1 MANKEAKID
10 YKHWV
15 GAVPK
20 VDSWYKNFNFVLVES
35 MKDLENIFKDKKDY
49 YMAFDTETTGL
60 NFEEIDLVGYSFCL
74 DGKTAYY
81 VPVYHFQYE
90 GNLGEESVKFIYE
103 RMCEAKKVFMYNMR
117 YDARIMEY
125 YGYKENKEDLDKR
138 RWMYAK
144 FDMSKVDYYDVS
156 VPVWLADTNQKYPSL
171 KWSSLHFLGIEQLH
185 FDEVI
190 ENAGSFFY
198 LNPSENQDTVF
209 YAAADALCTFLLATA
224 TVKYFSEGKYSAKF
238 DNMMLYPL
246 LHYENEKI
254 WLDGEVLKNLYRVA
268 TERVDKMERD
278 VYAMIGG
285 QINLNSPVQVA
296 QAFER
301 LGIDTGE
308 RTSKGTMSVGIK
320 ILADLPKEYVE
331 KFPALKSYINYKKT
345 AKLLSSYIK
354 PLMKEYESR
363 GYCRFAYKT
372 TEVPCLT
379 EDNYVYIKGKGL
391 ISIKDVEVNDLIW
404 TQYGYKKVLWN
415 NKKWSDEIYRLTLK
429 NGTQLIGTGHHPVL
443 LNTSNNLSDLSLC
456 WSGISSTNVGD
467 TVVCNSHSIENED
480 TLISL
485 PNYVCEGRKE
495 VTIPKVMGKKFAR
508 LVGFLDGDGCL
519 LSDRV
524 KLAFNTRETEI
535 IEYYISLMSEV
546 FNIES
551 GKLYHSSNSNSSD
564 CCFFSTD
571 IVRFLKSINVRQK
584 LSDTV
589 SEYIKNS
596 SYDIWVEYL
605 CGLFDSDGCLL
616 KSRDLFVPSVK
627 GIKSGMIKD
636 VHQMLLFLGINS
648 SLHTRP
654 SSEGNKTQYEI
665 RVTGD
670 RGRGYFRDIIGKN
683 LVHNMRR
690 DRAINNKVSAFYDI
704 HVNSVAS
711 VEKCLNV
718 GDYVY
723 DIEVEDVHEYIA
735 NGIVTHNTGRLAC
748 GKDGKNS
755 FFSPINAQCVVGSS
769 ELFTDRGVKTIK
781 DISVG
786 DNVWDGESF
795 RKVLN
800 TYNNGIQDVYKV
812 TLSDGKTLVC
822 TDKHQLY
829 SSVVFSAFREL
840 KDLNVGDSVAINI
853 NSVDIGFS
861 NNNLNTRNSLNFDNV
876 VGWVKIKSIEY
887 VGKEEVYDIHVD
899 VTHRYCVNGFITHNS
914 LPKPHVKMEDVFD
927 LGDRNLFSKKDNI
940 IMGYKFVYSSYDEE
954 GKHIIPEDP
963 TYIGWVEGMDDDLN
977 LRMAIS
983 PKMLEDSSDDEFL
996 YSSFDYS
1003 AEELRIAANLSRE
1016 PNWVDAFVHGDDIH
1030 KRCYSLDTE
1039 FLTRDGWKT
1048 YEHIGID
1055 TEIAQYNEDTKEL
1068 EFVKA
1073 GHAYFNETD
1082 TMYHFVGNNTDLLVT
1097 PNHRM
1102 YDKGRDNWYV
1112 KRADELYKK
1121 RYYHTICS
1129 PISDK
1134 VLRDSDTVIDSGNID
1149 IKSTYHKDGFSI
1161 SVDDFVE
1168 LLGYVI
1174 TDGGTCLR
1182 ACGTKTVYFSQS
1194 EVKSDVLARMQDLNR
1209 RIGGLFKEEVDYC
1222 KGKETTICGRT
1233 SILNGNFHRFSLTS
1247 STLFDTV
1254 IEYIGGNLKKD
1265 RVLSSKMLQFS
1276 DRLLIKF
1283 LDAMYDGDGLHDNR
1297 GGRENS
1303 RSLLVQS
1310 KKLVEQLQLIL
1321 INIGYSTYV
1330 KDVSSRYSAN
1340 MYRLYYVRGKR
1351 VVRGSNKYTNVIK
1364 YDRPVKSVC
1373 FAVPSTLLFVRRN
1386 GKTSVCGNT
1395 AVAIWGEEH
1404 YNRDY
1409 RKMAKYANFS
1419 ILYGASSHSLYAD
1432 SRYGFKSLQEAEDF
1446 YDKYKKALPTLFQWQ
1461 DRIIAS
1467 AKRKGMLQTFFGRP
1481 RRLRSYYENRQIGF
1495 ANRSAG
1501 NTSVQGVAGDIL
1513 KMVMIK
1519 LWKVVF
1525 NNEEFKNDV
1534 SWRVAIHDEIG
1545 YTIRATKLMRALKVI
1560 KETQSV
1566 KLPEWPVEIITDPSV
1581 GWSMGRVYDFHMVED
1596 DSELGYH
1603 FEPDLA

>member
-1 MANKEAKID
+1 MANEKAKSD

-20 VDSWYKNFNFVLVES
+20 IENWYKNFNFVLVES
-35 MKDLENIFKDKKDY
+35 MEDLESIFKDKKDY

-60 NFEEIDLVGYSFCL
+60 DFEEIDLVGYSFCL

-125 YGYKENKEDLDKR
+125 YGYKENKADLDKR

-198 LNPSENQDTVF
+198 LNPSENEDTVF

-224 TVKYFSEGKYSAKF
+224 TVKYFTEAKHSAKF
-238 DNMMLYPL
+238 DNLMLYPL

-254 WLDGEVLKNLYRVA
+254 WLDGDVLKNLYIIA
-268 TERVDKMERD
+268 TDRVDKMERD

-345 AKLLSSYIK
+345 AKLISSYIK
-354 PLMKEYESR
+354 PLMKEYERR

-372 TEVPCLT
+372 TEVP
-379 EDNYVYIKGKGL
+379 
-391 ISIKDVEVNDLIW
+391 
-404 TQYGYKKVLWN
+404 
-415 NKKWSDEIYRLTLK
+415 
-429 NGTQLIGTGHHPVL
+429 
-443 LNTSNNLSDLSLC
+443 
-456 WSGISSTNVGD
+456 
-467 TVVCNSHSIENED
+467 
-480 TLISL
+480 
-485 PNYVCEGRKE
+485 
-495 VTIPKVMGKKFAR
+495 
-508 LVGFLDGDGCL
+508 
-519 LSDRV
+519 
-524 KLAFNTRETEI
+524 
-535 IEYYISLMSEV
+535 
-546 FNIES
+546 
-551 GKLYHSSNSNSSD
+551 
-564 CCFFSTD
+564 
-571 IVRFLKSINVRQK
+571 
-584 LSDTV
+584 
-589 SEYIKNS
+589 
-596 SYDIWVEYL
+596 
-605 CGLFDSDGCLL
+605 
-616 KSRDLFVPSVK
+616 
-627 GIKSGMIKD
+627 
-636 VHQMLLFLGINS
+636 
-648 SLHTRP
+648 
-654 SSEGNKTQYEI
+654 
-665 RVTGD
+665 
-670 RGRGYFRDIIGKN
+670 
-683 LVHNMRR
+683 
-690 DRAINNKVSAFYDI
+690 
-704 HVNSVAS
+704 
-711 VEKCLNV
+711 
-718 GDYVY
+718 
-723 DIEVEDVHEYIA
+723 
-735 NGIVTHNTGRLAC
+735 TGRLAC

-755 FFSPINAQCVVGSS
+755 FFTAV
-769 ELFTDRGVKTIK
+769 
-781 DISVG
+781 
-786 DNVWDGESF
+786 NV
-795 RKVLN
+795 
-800 TYNNGIQDVYKV
+800 Q
-812 TLSDGKTLVC
+812 
-822 TDKHQLY
+822 
-829 SSVVFSAFREL
+829 
-840 KDLNVGDSVAINI
+840 
-853 NSVDIGFS
+853 
-861 NNNLNTRNSLNFDNV
+861 
-876 VGWVKIKSIEY
+876 
-887 VGKEEVYDIHVD
+887 
-899 VTHRYCVNGFITHNS
+899 S

-954 GKHIIPEDP
+954 GKHIIPDDP
-963 TYIGWVEGMDDDLN
+963 AYIGWVEGMDDDLN
-977 LRMAIS
+977 IRMAIS
-983 PKMLEDSSDDEFL
+983 PKMLEDSNDDEFL
-996 YSSFDYS
+996 YTSFDYA

-1102 YDKGRDNWYV
+1102 YDKGRDNWYI

-1121 RYYHTICS
+1121 HSYRTICS
-1129 PISDK
+1129 PVSTKVFRSSDDI
-1134 VLRDSDTVIDSGNID
+1134 VDSGVIH
-1149 IKSTYHKDGFSI
+1149 IGSTYHKEGYDI

-1182 ACGTKTVYFSQS
+1182 SNGSKTVYFSQS
-1194 EVKSDVLARMQDLNR
+1194 EVKSDVLSKMQKLNARLVN
-1209 RIGGLFKEEVDYC
+1209 LFDEKVTIC
-1222 KGKETTICGRT
+1222 KGKEINICGKT
-1233 SILNGNFHRFSLTS
+1233 STLNGDFHVFSVTS
-1247 STLFDTV
+1247 SSLFDTIV
-1254 IEYIGGNLKKD
+1254 SYIGGNLKKD
-1265 RVLSSKMLQFS
+1265 RVLSDKMLHFS
-1276 DRLLIKF
+1276 DRLLEKF
-1283 LDAMYDGDGLHDNR
+1283 FLAMYDGDGLHDNR
-1297 GGRENS
+1297 EGRENS
-1303 RSLLVQS
+1303 KTILVQS

-1321 INIGYSTYV
+1321 INLGYSTNI
-1330 KDVSSRYSAN
+1330 KDVSHRYNVS
-1340 MYRLYYVRGKR
+1340 LYKLNCVSGKR
-1351 VVRGSNKYTNVIK
+1351 DVRGSNKNTKIIK
-1364 YDRPVKSVC
+1364 YDEPVKSVC

-1446 YDKYKKALPTLFQWQ
+1446 YNKYKKALPTLFQWQ
-1461 DRIIAS
+1461 DRLIYS
-1467 AKRKGMLQTFFGRP
+1467 ARRKGMLQTFFGRP
-1481 RRLRSYYENRQIGF
+1481 RRLRSYYENKQIGF

-1519 LWKVVF
+1519 LWRALF

-1534 SWRVAIHDEIG
+1534 AWRVAIHDEIG
-1545 YTIRATKLMRALKVI
+1545 YTIRATKLMRILKII

>member
-35 MKDLENIFKDKKDY
+35 MEDLENIFKDKKDY
-49 YMAFDTETTGL
+49 YLAFDTETTGL

-125 YGYKENKEDLDKR
+125 YGYKENKADLDKR
-138 RWMYAK
+138 RWMYVK

-238 DNMMLYPL
+238 DNMVLYPL

-254 WLDGEVLKNLYRVA
+254 WLDGDVLKNLYRVA

-308 RTSKGTMSVGIK
+308 RTSRGTMSVGIK
-320 ILADLPKEYVE
+320 ILADLPREYVE

-429 NGTQLIGTGHHPVL
+429 NGTQLVGTGHHPVL
-443 LNTSNNLSDLSLC
+443 LNTSNNLSDLSLI
-456 WSGISSTNVGD
+456 WSGISSTTVGD

-485 PNYVCEGRKE
+485 PSYVCEGRKE
-495 VTIPKVMGKKFAR
+495 VTIPKVMDKKLAR

-524 KLAFNTRETEI
+524 KLAFNTKETEI

-551 GKLYHSSNSNSSD
+551 GKLYHSPNSNSSD

-616 KSRDLFVPSVK
+616 KNKDLFVPSVK
-627 GIKSGMIKD
+627 GIKHGMIQD

-648 SLHTRP
+648 SLHIRH

-690 DRAINNKVSAFYDI
+690 DRAVNNKVSAFYDI
-704 HVNSVAS
+704 HVNNVAS
-711 VEKCLNV
+711 IEKCLNI

-769 ELFTDRGVKTIK
+769 ELFTDRGVKAIK

-983 PKMLEDSSDDEFL
+983 PKMLEDSGDDEFL

-1016 PNWVDAFVHGDDIH
+1016 PNWVEAFVNGDDIH
-1030 KRCYSLDTE
+1030 FR
-1039 FLTRDGWKT
+1039 
-1048 YEHIGID
+1048 
-1055 TEIAQYNEDTKEL
+1055 
-1068 EFVKA
+1068 
-1073 GHAYFNETD
+1073 
-1082 TMYHFVGNNTDLLVT
+1082 
-1097 PNHRM
+1097 
-1102 YDKGRDNWYV
+1102 
-1112 KRADELYKK
+1112 
-1121 RYYHTICS
+1121 
-1129 PISDK
+1129 
-1134 VLRDSDTVIDSGNID
+1134 
-1149 IKSTYHKDGFSI
+1149 
-1161 SVDDFVE
+1161 
-1168 LLGYVI
+1168 
-1174 TDGGTCLR
+1174 
-1182 ACGTKTVYFSQS
+1182 
-1194 EVKSDVLARMQDLNR
+1194 
-1209 RIGGLFKEEVDYC
+1209 
-1222 KGKETTICGRT
+1222 
-1233 SILNGNFHRFSLTS
+1233 
-1247 STLFDTV
+1247 
-1254 IEYIGGNLKKD
+1254 
-1265 RVLSSKMLQFS
+1265 
-1276 DRLLIKF
+1276 
-1283 LDAMYDGDGLHDNR
+1283 
-1297 GGRENS
+1297 
-1303 RSLLVQS
+1303 
-1310 KKLVEQLQLIL
+1310 
-1321 INIGYSTYV
+1321 
-1330 KDVSSRYSAN
+1330 
-1340 MYRLYYVRGKR
+1340 
-1351 VVRGSNKYTNVIK
+1351 
-1364 YDRPVKSVC
+1364 
-1373 FAVPSTLLFVRRN
+1373 
-1386 GKTSVCGNT
+1386 T
-1395 AVAIWGEEH
+1395 AVAIWGREN

>member
-1 MANKEAKID
+1 MANEKAKGD

-20 VDSWYKNFNFVLVES
+20 IENWYKNFNFVLVES
-35 MKDLENIFKDKKDY
+35 MEDLESIFKDKKDY

-60 NFEEIDLVGYSFCL
+60 DFEEIDLVGYSFCL

-125 YGYKENKEDLDKR
+125 YGYKENKADLDKR

-144 FDMSKVDYYDVS
+144 FDMSNVDYYDVS

-198 LNPSENQDTVF
+198 LNPSENEDTVF

-224 TVKYFSEGKYSAKF
+224 TVKYFTEAKHSAKF
-238 DNMMLYPL
+238 DNLMLYPL

-254 WLDGEVLKNLYRVA
+254 WLDGDVLKNLYITA
-268 TERVDKMERD
+268 TDRVDKMERD

-345 AKLLSSYIK
+345 AKLISSYIK
-354 PLMKEYESR
+354 PLLKEYERR

-372 TEVPCLT
+372 TEVP
-379 EDNYVYIKGKGL
+379 
-391 ISIKDVEVNDLIW
+391 
-404 TQYGYKKVLWN
+404 
-415 NKKWSDEIYRLTLK
+415 
-429 NGTQLIGTGHHPVL
+429 
-443 LNTSNNLSDLSLC
+443 
-456 WSGISSTNVGD
+456 
-467 TVVCNSHSIENED
+467 
-480 TLISL
+480 
-485 PNYVCEGRKE
+485 
-495 VTIPKVMGKKFAR
+495 
-508 LVGFLDGDGCL
+508 
-519 LSDRV
+519 
-524 KLAFNTRETEI
+524 
-535 IEYYISLMSEV
+535 
-546 FNIES
+546 
-551 GKLYHSSNSNSSD
+551 
-564 CCFFSTD
+564 
-571 IVRFLKSINVRQK
+571 
-584 LSDTV
+584 
-589 SEYIKNS
+589 
-596 SYDIWVEYL
+596 
-605 CGLFDSDGCLL
+605 
-616 KSRDLFVPSVK
+616 
-627 GIKSGMIKD
+627 
-636 VHQMLLFLGINS
+636 
-648 SLHTRP
+648 
-654 SSEGNKTQYEI
+654 
-665 RVTGD
+665 
-670 RGRGYFRDIIGKN
+670 
-683 LVHNMRR
+683 
-690 DRAINNKVSAFYDI
+690 
-704 HVNSVAS
+704 
-711 VEKCLNV
+711 
-718 GDYVY
+718 
-723 DIEVEDVHEYIA
+723 
-735 NGIVTHNTGRLAC
+735 TGRLAC

-755 FFSPINAQCVVGSS
+755 FFSPINAQ
-769 ELFTDRGVKTIK
+769 
-781 DISVG
+781 
-786 DNVWDGESF
+786 
-795 RKVLN
+795 
-800 TYNNGIQDVYKV
+800 
-812 TLSDGKTLVC
+812 
-822 TDKHQLY
+822 
-829 SSVVFSAFREL
+829 
-840 KDLNVGDSVAINI
+840 
-853 NSVDIGFS
+853 
-861 NNNLNTRNSLNFDNV
+861 
-876 VGWVKIKSIEY
+876 
-887 VGKEEVYDIHVD
+887 
-899 VTHRYCVNGFITHNS
+899 S

-954 GKHIIPEDP
+954 GKHIVPDDP

-977 LRMAIS
+977 IRMAIS
-983 PKMLEDSSDDEFL
+983 PKMLEDSGDDEFL
-996 YSSFDYS
+996 YTSFDYA

-1068 EFVKA
+1068 EFVRA

-1102 YDKGRDNWYV
+1102 YDKGRDNWYI

-1121 RYYHTICS
+1121 HSYRTICS
-1129 PISDK
+1129 PVSTK
-1134 VLRDSDTVIDSGNID
+1134 VFRNSEDIVYSGVIHIG
-1149 IKSTYHKDGFSI
+1149 STYHKEGYDI

-1182 ACGTKTVYFSQS
+1182 SNGSKTVYFSQS
-1194 EVKSDVLARMQDLNR
+1194 EAKSEVLSKMQKLNARLGN
-1209 RIGGLFKEEVDYC
+1209 LFEEKVTIC
-1222 KGKETTICGRT
+1222 KGKEINICGKT
-1233 SILNGNFHRFSLTS
+1233 STLNGDFHVFSVTS
-1247 STLFDTV
+1247 SSLFDTIV
-1254 IEYIGGNLKKD
+1254 SYIGGNLKKD
-1265 RVLSSKMLQFS
+1265 RVLSDKMLHFS
-1276 DRLLIKF
+1276 DRLLEKF
-1283 LDAMYDGDGLHDNR
+1283 FLAMYDGDGLHDNR
-1297 GGRENS
+1297 EVRENS
-1303 RSLLVQS
+1303 KTILVQS

-1321 INIGYSTYV
+1321 INLGYSTNI
-1330 KDVSSRYSAN
+1330 KDVSHRYNVS
-1340 MYRLYYVRGKR
+1340 LYKLNCVSGKR
-1351 VVRGSNKYTNVIK
+1351 DVRGSNKNTKIIK
-1364 YDRPVKSVC
+1364 YDEPVKSVC

-1461 DRIIAS
+1461 DRLIYS
-1467 AKRKGMLQTFFGRP
+1467 ARRKGMLQTFFGRP
-1481 RRLRSYYENRQIGF
+1481 RRLRSYYENKQIGF

-1519 LWKVVF
+1519 LWRALF

-1534 SWRVAIHDEIG
+1534 AWRVAIHDEIG
-1545 YTIRATKLMRALKVI
+1545 YTIRATKLMRILKII

>member
-1 MANKEAKID
+1 MANEKAKSD

-20 VDSWYKNFNFVLVES
+20 IENWYKNFNFVLVES
-35 MKDLENIFKDKKDY
+35 MEDLESIFKDKKDY

-60 NFEEIDLVGYSFCL
+60 DFEEIDLVGYSFCL

-81 VPVYHFQYE
+81 VPVYHFQYG

-125 YGYKENKEDLDKR
+125 YGYKENKADLDKR

-198 LNPSENQDTVF
+198 LNPSENEDTVF

-224 TVKYFSEGKYSAKF
+224 TVKYFTEAKHSAKF
-238 DNMMLYPL
+238 DNLMLYPL
-246 LHYENEKI
+246 LHYENERI
-254 WLDGEVLKNLYRVA
+254 WLDGDVLKNLYIIA
-268 TERVDKMERD
+268 TDRVDKMERD

-345 AKLLSSYIK
+345 AKLISSYIK
-354 PLMKEYESR
+354 PLLKEYERR

-372 TEVPCLT
+372 TEVP
-379 EDNYVYIKGKGL
+379 
-391 ISIKDVEVNDLIW
+391 
-404 TQYGYKKVLWN
+404 
-415 NKKWSDEIYRLTLK
+415 
-429 NGTQLIGTGHHPVL
+429 
-443 LNTSNNLSDLSLC
+443 
-456 WSGISSTNVGD
+456 
-467 TVVCNSHSIENED
+467 
-480 TLISL
+480 
-485 PNYVCEGRKE
+485 
-495 VTIPKVMGKKFAR
+495 
-508 LVGFLDGDGCL
+508 
-519 LSDRV
+519 
-524 KLAFNTRETEI
+524 
-535 IEYYISLMSEV
+535 
-546 FNIES
+546 
-551 GKLYHSSNSNSSD
+551 
-564 CCFFSTD
+564 
-571 IVRFLKSINVRQK
+571 
-584 LSDTV
+584 
-589 SEYIKNS
+589 
-596 SYDIWVEYL
+596 
-605 CGLFDSDGCLL
+605 
-616 KSRDLFVPSVK
+616 
-627 GIKSGMIKD
+627 
-636 VHQMLLFLGINS
+636 
-648 SLHTRP
+648 
-654 SSEGNKTQYEI
+654 
-665 RVTGD
+665 
-670 RGRGYFRDIIGKN
+670 
-683 LVHNMRR
+683 
-690 DRAINNKVSAFYDI
+690 
-704 HVNSVAS
+704 
-711 VEKCLNV
+711 
-718 GDYVY
+718 
-723 DIEVEDVHEYIA
+723 
-735 NGIVTHNTGRLAC
+735 TGRLAC

-755 FFSPINAQCVVGSS
+755 FFSGINAQ
-769 ELFTDRGVKTIK
+769 
-781 DISVG
+781 
-786 DNVWDGESF
+786 
-795 RKVLN
+795 
-800 TYNNGIQDVYKV
+800 
-812 TLSDGKTLVC
+812 
-822 TDKHQLY
+822 
-829 SSVVFSAFREL
+829 
-840 KDLNVGDSVAINI
+840 
-853 NSVDIGFS
+853 
-861 NNNLNTRNSLNFDNV
+861 
-876 VGWVKIKSIEY
+876 
-887 VGKEEVYDIHVD
+887 
-899 VTHRYCVNGFITHNS
+899 S

-954 GKHIIPEDP
+954 GKHIVPDDP

-977 LRMAIS
+977 IRMAIS
-983 PKMLEDSSDDEFL
+983 PKMLEDSNDDDFL
-996 YSSFDYS
+996 YSSFDYA

-1102 YDKGRDNWYV
+1102 YDKGRDNWYI

-1121 RYYHTICS
+1121 HSYRTICS
-1129 PISDK
+1129 PVSTKVFRSSDDI
-1134 VLRDSDTVIDSGNID
+1134 VDSGVIH
-1149 IKSTYHKDGFSI
+1149 IGSTYHKEGYDI

-1182 ACGTKTVYFSQS
+1182 SNGSKTVYFSQS
-1194 EVKSDVLARMQDLNR
+1194 EAKSDVLSKMQKLNARLGN
-1209 RIGGLFKEEVDYC
+1209 LFDEKVTIC
-1222 KGKETTICGRT
+1222 KGKEINICGKT
-1233 SILNGNFHRFSLTS
+1233 STLNGDFHVFSVTS
-1247 STLFDTV
+1247 SSLFDTIV
-1254 IEYIGGNLKKD
+1254 SYIGGNLKKD
-1265 RVLSSKMLQFS
+1265 RVLSDKMLHFS
-1276 DRLLIKF
+1276 DRLLEKF
-1283 LDAMYDGDGLHDNR
+1283 FLAMYDGDGLHDNR
-1297 GGRENS
+1297 KGRENS
-1303 RSLLVQS
+1303 KTILVQS

-1321 INIGYSTYV
+1321 INLGYSTNI
-1330 KDVSSRYSAN
+1330 KDVSHRYNVS
-1340 MYRLYYVRGKR
+1340 LYKLNCVSGKR
-1351 VVRGSNKYTNVIK
+1351 DVRGSNKNTKIIK
-1364 YDRPVKSVC
+1364 YDEPVKSVC

-1446 YDKYKKALPTLFQWQ
+1446 YNKYKKALPTLFQWQ
-1461 DRIIAS
+1461 DRLIYS
-1467 AKRKGMLQTFFGRP
+1467 ARRKGMLQTFFGRP
-1481 RRLRSYYENRQIGF
+1481 RRLRSYYENKQIGF

-1519 LWKVVF
+1519 LWKALF

-1534 SWRVAIHDEIG
+1534 AWRVAIHDEIG
-1545 YTIRATKLMRALKVI
+1545 YTIRATKLMRILKII

-1566 KLPEWPVEIITDPSV
+1566 KLSEWPVEIITDPSV

>member
-1 MANKEAKID
+1 MANKEAKMD

-35 MKDLENIFKDKKDY
+35 MEDLENIFKDKKDY

-125 YGYKENKEDLDKR
+125 YGYKENKADLDKR
-138 RWMYAK
+138 RWMYVK

-254 WLDGEVLKNLYRVA
+254 WLDGDVLKNLYRVA

-391 ISIKDVEVNDLIW
+391 ISIKDVEVDDLIW

-443 LNTSNNLSDLSLC
+443 LNTSNNLSDLSLS

-467 TVVCNSHSIENED
+467 TVICNSHSIENED
-480 TLISL
+480 NLVSL
-485 PNYVCEGRKE
+485 PSYVCEGRKE
-495 VTIPKVMGKKFAR
+495 VTIPKVMGKKLAR

-524 KLAFNTRETEI
+524 KLAFNTKETEI

-551 GKLYHSSNSNSSD
+551 GKLYHSSNSSSSD

-616 KSRDLFVPSVK
+616 KSKDLFVPSVK
-627 GIKSGMIKD
+627 GVKCGMMKD

-648 SLHTRP
+648 SIYTRL

-690 DRAINNKVSAFYDI
+690 DRAVNNKVSAFYDI
-704 HVNSVAS
+704 HVNNVSS
-711 VEKCLNV
+711 VEKCINV

-769 ELFTDRGVKTIK
+769 ELFTDRGIKTIK

-795 RKVLN
+795 RRVLN
-800 TYNNGIQDVYKV
+800 KYNNGIQDVYKV
-812 TLSDGKTLVC
+812 TLCDGKTLIC

-829 SSVVFSAFREL
+829 SNVVFSAFREL

-853 NSVDIGFS
+853 NSIDIDFTH
-861 NNNLNTRNSLNFDNV
+861 NNLNNTIEFDNV
-876 VGWVKIKSIEY
+876 VGWIKIKSIEY
-887 VGKEEVYDIHVD
+887 IGKEEVYDIHVD

-954 GKHIIPEDP
+954 GKHIVPEDP

-983 PKMLEDSSDDEFL
+983 PKMLEDSGDDEFL
-996 YSSFDYS
+996 YSSFDYA

-1016 PNWVDAFVHGDDIH
+1016 PNWVEAFTSGNDIH
-1030 KRCYSLDTE
+1030 K
-1039 FLTRDGWKT
+1039 
-1048 YEHIGID
+1048 
-1055 TEIAQYNEDTKEL
+1055 
-1068 EFVKA
+1068 
-1073 GHAYFNETD
+1073 
-1082 TMYHFVGNNTDLLVT
+1082 
-1097 PNHRM
+1097 
-1102 YDKGRDNWYV
+1102 
-1112 KRADELYKK
+1112 
-1121 RYYHTICS
+1121 
-1129 PISDK
+1129 
-1134 VLRDSDTVIDSGNID
+1134 
-1149 IKSTYHKDGFSI
+1149 ST
-1161 SVDDFVE
+1161 
-1168 LLGYVI
+1168 
-1174 TDGGTCLR
+1174 
-1182 ACGTKTVYFSQS
+1182 AC
-1194 EVKSDVLARMQDLNR
+1194 
-1209 RIGGLFKEEVDYC
+1209 
-1222 KGKETTICGRT
+1222 
-1233 SILNGNFHRFSLTS
+1233 
-1247 STLFDTV
+1247 
-1254 IEYIGGNLKKD
+1254 
-1265 RVLSSKMLQFS
+1265 
-1276 DRLLIKF
+1276 
-1283 LDAMYDGDGLHDNR
+1283 
-1297 GGRENS
+1297 
-1303 RSLLVQS
+1303 
-1310 KKLVEQLQLIL
+1310 
-1321 INIGYSTYV
+1321 
-1330 KDVSSRYSAN
+1330 
-1340 MYRLYYVRGKR
+1340 
-1351 VVRGSNKYTNVIK
+1351 
-1364 YDRPVKSVC
+1364 
-1373 FAVPSTLLFVRRN
+1373 
-1386 GKTSVCGNT
+1386 
-1395 AVAIWGEEH
+1395 AIWGEEH

-1446 YDKYKKALPTLFQWQ
+1446 YNKYKKALPTLFQWQ

-1545 YTIRATKLMRALKVI
+1545 YTIRATKLMKALKVI

>member
-1 MANKEAKID
+1 MANEKAKGD

-20 VDSWYKNFNFVLVES
+20 IENWYKNFNFVLVES
-35 MKDLENIFKDKKDY
+35 MEDLESIFKDKKDY

-60 NFEEIDLVGYSFCL
+60 DFEEIDLVGYSFCL
-74 DGKTAYY
+74 DGKIAYY
-81 VPVYHFQYE
+81 VPVYHFQYD

-125 YGYKENKEDLDKR
+125 YGYKENKADLDKR

-198 LNPSENQDTVF
+198 LNPSENEDTVF

-224 TVKYFSEGKYSAKF
+224 TVKYFTEAKHSAKF
-238 DNMMLYPL
+238 DNLMLYPL
-246 LHYENEKI
+246 LHYENERI
-254 WLDGEVLKNLYRVA
+254 WLDGDVLKNLYIIA
-268 TERVDKMERD
+268 TDRVDKMERD

-345 AKLLSSYIK
+345 AKLISSYIK
-354 PLMKEYESR
+354 PLLKEYERR

-372 TEVPCLT
+372 TEVP
-379 EDNYVYIKGKGL
+379 
-391 ISIKDVEVNDLIW
+391 
-404 TQYGYKKVLWN
+404 
-415 NKKWSDEIYRLTLK
+415 
-429 NGTQLIGTGHHPVL
+429 
-443 LNTSNNLSDLSLC
+443 
-456 WSGISSTNVGD
+456 
-467 TVVCNSHSIENED
+467 
-480 TLISL
+480 
-485 PNYVCEGRKE
+485 
-495 VTIPKVMGKKFAR
+495 
-508 LVGFLDGDGCL
+508 
-519 LSDRV
+519 
-524 KLAFNTRETEI
+524 
-535 IEYYISLMSEV
+535 
-546 FNIES
+546 
-551 GKLYHSSNSNSSD
+551 
-564 CCFFSTD
+564 
-571 IVRFLKSINVRQK
+571 
-584 LSDTV
+584 
-589 SEYIKNS
+589 
-596 SYDIWVEYL
+596 
-605 CGLFDSDGCLL
+605 
-616 KSRDLFVPSVK
+616 
-627 GIKSGMIKD
+627 
-636 VHQMLLFLGINS
+636 
-648 SLHTRP
+648 
-654 SSEGNKTQYEI
+654 
-665 RVTGD
+665 
-670 RGRGYFRDIIGKN
+670 
-683 LVHNMRR
+683 
-690 DRAINNKVSAFYDI
+690 
-704 HVNSVAS
+704 
-711 VEKCLNV
+711 
-718 GDYVY
+718 
-723 DIEVEDVHEYIA
+723 
-735 NGIVTHNTGRLAC
+735 TGRLAC

-755 FFSPINAQCVVGSS
+755 FFSPINAQ
-769 ELFTDRGVKTIK
+769 
-781 DISVG
+781 
-786 DNVWDGESF
+786 
-795 RKVLN
+795 
-800 TYNNGIQDVYKV
+800 
-812 TLSDGKTLVC
+812 
-822 TDKHQLY
+822 
-829 SSVVFSAFREL
+829 
-840 KDLNVGDSVAINI
+840 
-853 NSVDIGFS
+853 
-861 NNNLNTRNSLNFDNV
+861 
-876 VGWVKIKSIEY
+876 
-887 VGKEEVYDIHVD
+887 
-899 VTHRYCVNGFITHNS
+899 S

-954 GKHIIPEDP
+954 GKHIIPDDP

-977 LRMAIS
+977 IRMAIS
-983 PKMLEDSSDDEFL
+983 PKMLEDSNDDEFL
-996 YSSFDYS
+996 YCLDPKTSFIETKEFKYAPLFYIIEKLESGDTVHVKTPNGYRKITNYIHSGKKDAYKLVLKNGREIICSKEHSFMTDRGWVKLKDFTEDDSVIVDENMFSDVSWLPLYGYEDRYKINVHTGEMLGPDGHGSKFVRKCNPTVHSSGYVKYNVSKPGQKLKSRTYSYSVHRAILESYYESYKPFGFQVIDHIDSNKENNTIKNLQIGDSKYNLNKYSTKIKFKNGNNNPNAKHWEQYYDRVQKIVDIATRLGGFTKNLSRLISKKYGVSESYSYWVKRKMGRKENILLFKDSSNIECIIDLNYQIDMVDIEVENEHCFYCNSILTHNCSFDYA

-1102 YDKGRDNWYV
+1102 YDKGRDNWYI

-1121 RYYHTICS
+1121 HSYRTICS
-1129 PISDK
+1129 PVSTKVFRSSDDI
-1134 VLRDSDTVIDSGNID
+1134 VDSGVIH
-1149 IKSTYHKDGFSI
+1149 IGSTYHKDGYDI

-1182 ACGTKTVYFSQS
+1182 SNGSKTVYFSQS
-1194 EVKSDVLARMQDLNR
+1194 DVKSEVLSKMQKLNARLGNIFDEKVT
-1209 RIGGLFKEEVDYC
+1209 IC
-1222 KGKETTICGRT
+1222 KGKEINICGRT
-1233 SILNGNFHRFSLTS
+1233 STLSGDFHVFSVTS
-1247 STLFDTV
+1247 SALFDTIV
-1254 IEYIGGNLKKD
+1254 SYIGGNLKKD
-1265 RVLSSKMLQFS
+1265 RVLSDKMLHFS
-1276 DRLLIKF
+1276 DRLLEKF
-1283 LDAMYDGDGLHDNR
+1283 FLAMYDGDGLHDNR
-1297 GGRENS
+1297 KGRENS
-1303 RSLLVQS
+1303 KTILVQS

-1321 INIGYSTYV
+1321 INLGYSTNI
-1330 KDVSSRYSAN
+1330 KDVSHRYSVS
-1340 MYRLYYVRGKR
+1340 LYKLNCVRGKR
-1351 VVRGSNKYTNVIK
+1351 DVRGSNKNTKIIK
-1364 YDRPVKSVC
+1364 YDEPVKSVC
-1373 FAVPSTLLFVRRN
+1373 FAVPSSLLFVRRN

-1395 AVAIWGEEH
+1395 AVAIWGEEN

-1461 DRIIAS
+1461 DRLIYS
-1467 AKRKGMLQTFFGRP
+1467 ARRKGMLQTFFGRP
-1481 RRLRSYYENRQIGF
+1481 RRLRSYYENKQIGF

-1519 LWKVVF
+1519 LWKALF

-1534 SWRVAIHDEIG
+1534 AWRVAIHDEIG
-1545 YTIRATKLMRALKVI
+1545 YTIRATKLMRVLKII

-1566 KLPEWPVEIITDPSV
+1566 KLQEWPVEIITDPSV

>member
-1 MANKEAKID
+1 MANEKAKSD

-20 VDSWYKNFNFVLVES
+20 IENWYKNFNFVLVES
-35 MKDLENIFKDKKDY
+35 MEDLESIFKDKKDY

-60 NFEEIDLVGYSFCL
+60 DFEEIDLVGYSFCL

-81 VPVYHFQYE
+81 VPVYHFQYD

-125 YGYKENKEDLDKR
+125 YGYKENKADLDKR

-198 LNPSENQDTVF
+198 LNPSENEDTVF

-224 TVKYFSEGKYSAKF
+224 TVKYFTEAKHSAKF
-238 DNMMLYPL
+238 DNLMLYPL
-246 LHYENEKI
+246 LHYENERI
-254 WLDGEVLKNLYRVA
+254 WLDGDVLKNLYIIA
-268 TERVDKMERD
+268 TDRVDKMERD

-345 AKLLSSYIK
+345 AKLISSYIK
-354 PLMKEYESR
+354 PLLKEYERR

-372 TEVPCLT
+372 TEVP
-379 EDNYVYIKGKGL
+379 
-391 ISIKDVEVNDLIW
+391 
-404 TQYGYKKVLWN
+404 
-415 NKKWSDEIYRLTLK
+415 
-429 NGTQLIGTGHHPVL
+429 
-443 LNTSNNLSDLSLC
+443 
-456 WSGISSTNVGD
+456 
-467 TVVCNSHSIENED
+467 
-480 TLISL
+480 
-485 PNYVCEGRKE
+485 
-495 VTIPKVMGKKFAR
+495 
-508 LVGFLDGDGCL
+508 
-519 LSDRV
+519 
-524 KLAFNTRETEI
+524 
-535 IEYYISLMSEV
+535 
-546 FNIES
+546 
-551 GKLYHSSNSNSSD
+551 
-564 CCFFSTD
+564 
-571 IVRFLKSINVRQK
+571 
-584 LSDTV
+584 
-589 SEYIKNS
+589 
-596 SYDIWVEYL
+596 
-605 CGLFDSDGCLL
+605 
-616 KSRDLFVPSVK
+616 
-627 GIKSGMIKD
+627 
-636 VHQMLLFLGINS
+636 
-648 SLHTRP
+648 
-654 SSEGNKTQYEI
+654 
-665 RVTGD
+665 
-670 RGRGYFRDIIGKN
+670 
-683 LVHNMRR
+683 
-690 DRAINNKVSAFYDI
+690 
-704 HVNSVAS
+704 
-711 VEKCLNV
+711 
-718 GDYVY
+718 
-723 DIEVEDVHEYIA
+723 
-735 NGIVTHNTGRLAC
+735 TGRLAC

-755 FFSPINAQCVVGSS
+755 FFSPINAQ
-769 ELFTDRGVKTIK
+769 
-781 DISVG
+781 
-786 DNVWDGESF
+786 
-795 RKVLN
+795 
-800 TYNNGIQDVYKV
+800 
-812 TLSDGKTLVC
+812 
-822 TDKHQLY
+822 
-829 SSVVFSAFREL
+829 
-840 KDLNVGDSVAINI
+840 
-853 NSVDIGFS
+853 
-861 NNNLNTRNSLNFDNV
+861 
-876 VGWVKIKSIEY
+876 
-887 VGKEEVYDIHVD
+887 
-899 VTHRYCVNGFITHNS
+899 S

-954 GKHIIPEDP
+954 GKHIIPDDQ

-977 LRMAIS
+977 VRMAIS
-983 PKMLEDSSDDEFL
+983 PKMLEDSNDDEFL
-996 YSSFDYS
+996 YTSFDYA

-1102 YDKGRDNWYV
+1102 YDKGRDNWYI

-1121 RYYHTICS
+1121 HSYRTICS
-1129 PISDK
+1129 PVSTKVFRSSD
-1134 VLRDSDTVIDSGNID
+1134 D
-1149 IKSTYHKDGFSI
+1149 IVDIGAIHIGSTYHKEGYDI

-1182 ACGTKTVYFSQS
+1182 SNGSKTVYFSQS
-1194 EVKSDVLARMQDLNR
+1194 EAKSEVLSKMQKLNARLGN
-1209 RIGGLFKEEVDYC
+1209 LFDEKVTIC
-1222 KGKETTICGRT
+1222 KGKEINICGKT
-1233 SILNGNFHRFSLTS
+1233 STLNGDFHVFSVTS
-1247 STLFDTV
+1247 SSLFDTIV
-1254 IEYIGGNLKKD
+1254 SYIGGNLKKD
-1265 RVLSSKMLQFS
+1265 RVLSDKMLHFS
-1276 DRLLIKF
+1276 DRLLEKF
-1283 LDAMYDGDGLHDNR
+1283 FLAMYDGDGLHDNR
-1297 GGRENS
+1297 EGRENS
-1303 RSLLVQS
+1303 KTILVQS

-1321 INIGYSTYV
+1321 INLGYSTNI
-1330 KDVSSRYSAN
+1330 KDVSHRYNVS
-1340 MYRLYYVRGKR
+1340 LYKLNCVSGKR
-1351 VVRGSNKYTNVIK
+1351 DVRGSNKNTKIIK
-1364 YDRPVKSVC
+1364 YDEPVKSVC

-1446 YDKYKKALPTLFQWQ
+1446 YNKYKKALPTLFQWQ
-1461 DRIIAS
+1461 DRLIYS
-1467 AKRKGMLQTFFGRP
+1467 ARRKGMLQTFFGRP
-1481 RRLRSYYENRQIGF
+1481 RRLRSYYENKQIGF

-1519 LWKVVF
+1519 LWRALF

-1534 SWRVAIHDEIG
+1534 AWRVAIHDEIG
-1545 YTIRATKLMRALKVI
+1545 YTIRATKLMRILKII

>member
-35 MKDLENIFKDKKDY
+35 MEDLVNIFKDKKDY

-125 YGYKENKEDLDKR
+125 YGYKENKADLDKR
-138 RWMYAK
+138 RWMYVK

-238 DNMMLYPL
+238 DNMVLYPL

-254 WLDGEVLKNLYRVA
+254 WLDGDVLKNLYRVA

-308 RTSKGTMSVGIK
+308 RTSRGTMSVGIK
-320 ILADLPKEYVE
+320 ILADLPREYVE

-372 TEVPCLT
+372 TEVP
-379 EDNYVYIKGKGL
+379 
-391 ISIKDVEVNDLIW
+391 
-404 TQYGYKKVLWN
+404 
-415 NKKWSDEIYRLTLK
+415 
-429 NGTQLIGTGHHPVL
+429 
-443 LNTSNNLSDLSLC
+443 
-456 WSGISSTNVGD
+456 
-467 TVVCNSHSIENED
+467 
-480 TLISL
+480 
-485 PNYVCEGRKE
+485 
-495 VTIPKVMGKKFAR
+495 
-508 LVGFLDGDGCL
+508 
-519 LSDRV
+519 
-524 KLAFNTRETEI
+524 
-535 IEYYISLMSEV
+535 
-546 FNIES
+546 
-551 GKLYHSSNSNSSD
+551 
-564 CCFFSTD
+564 
-571 IVRFLKSINVRQK
+571 
-584 LSDTV
+584 
-589 SEYIKNS
+589 
-596 SYDIWVEYL
+596 
-605 CGLFDSDGCLL
+605 
-616 KSRDLFVPSVK
+616 
-627 GIKSGMIKD
+627 
-636 VHQMLLFLGINS
+636 
-648 SLHTRP
+648 
-654 SSEGNKTQYEI
+654 
-665 RVTGD
+665 
-670 RGRGYFRDIIGKN
+670 
-683 LVHNMRR
+683 
-690 DRAINNKVSAFYDI
+690 
-704 HVNSVAS
+704 
-711 VEKCLNV
+711 
-718 GDYVY
+718 
-723 DIEVEDVHEYIA
+723 
-735 NGIVTHNTGRLAC
+735 TGRLAC

-983 PKMLEDSSDDEFL
+983 PKMLEDSGDDEFL

-1016 PNWVDAFVHGDDIH
+1016 PNWVEAFVNGDDIH
-1030 KRCYSLDTE
+1030 FR
-1039 FLTRDGWKT
+1039 
-1048 YEHIGID
+1048 
-1055 TEIAQYNEDTKEL
+1055 
-1068 EFVKA
+1068 
-1073 GHAYFNETD
+1073 
-1082 TMYHFVGNNTDLLVT
+1082 
-1097 PNHRM
+1097 
-1102 YDKGRDNWYV
+1102 
-1112 KRADELYKK
+1112 
-1121 RYYHTICS
+1121 
-1129 PISDK
+1129 
-1134 VLRDSDTVIDSGNID
+1134 
-1149 IKSTYHKDGFSI
+1149 
-1161 SVDDFVE
+1161 
-1168 LLGYVI
+1168 
-1174 TDGGTCLR
+1174 
-1182 ACGTKTVYFSQS
+1182 
-1194 EVKSDVLARMQDLNR
+1194 
-1209 RIGGLFKEEVDYC
+1209 
-1222 KGKETTICGRT
+1222 
-1233 SILNGNFHRFSLTS
+1233 
-1247 STLFDTV
+1247 
-1254 IEYIGGNLKKD
+1254 
-1265 RVLSSKMLQFS
+1265 
-1276 DRLLIKF
+1276 
-1283 LDAMYDGDGLHDNR
+1283 
-1297 GGRENS
+1297 
-1303 RSLLVQS
+1303 
-1310 KKLVEQLQLIL
+1310 
-1321 INIGYSTYV
+1321 
-1330 KDVSSRYSAN
+1330 
-1340 MYRLYYVRGKR
+1340 
-1351 VVRGSNKYTNVIK
+1351 
-1364 YDRPVKSVC
+1364 
-1373 FAVPSTLLFVRRN
+1373 
-1386 GKTSVCGNT
+1386 T
-1395 AVAIWGEEH
+1395 AVAIWGREN

>member
-1 MANKEAKID
+1 MANEKAKSD

-20 VDSWYKNFNFVLVES
+20 IENWYKNFNFVLVES
-35 MKDLENIFKDKKDY
+35 MEDLESIFKDKKDY

-60 NFEEIDLVGYSFCL
+60 DFEEIDLVGYSFCL

-125 YGYKENKEDLDKR
+125 YGYKENKAGLDKR

-144 FDMSKVDYYDVS
+144 FDMSSVDYYDVS

-198 LNPSENQDTVF
+198 LNPSENEDTVF

-224 TVKYFSEGKYSAKF
+224 TVKYFTEAKHSAKF
-238 DNMMLYPL
+238 DNLMLYPL
-246 LHYENEKI
+246 LHYENERI
-254 WLDGEVLKNLYRVA
+254 WLDGDVLKNLYIIA
-268 TERVDKMERD
+268 TDRVDRMERD

-345 AKLLSSYIK
+345 AKLISSYIK
-354 PLMKEYESR
+354 PLLKEYERR

-372 TEVPCLT
+372 TEVP
-379 EDNYVYIKGKGL
+379 
-391 ISIKDVEVNDLIW
+391 
-404 TQYGYKKVLWN
+404 
-415 NKKWSDEIYRLTLK
+415 
-429 NGTQLIGTGHHPVL
+429 
-443 LNTSNNLSDLSLC
+443 
-456 WSGISSTNVGD
+456 
-467 TVVCNSHSIENED
+467 
-480 TLISL
+480 
-485 PNYVCEGRKE
+485 
-495 VTIPKVMGKKFAR
+495 
-508 LVGFLDGDGCL
+508 
-519 LSDRV
+519 
-524 KLAFNTRETEI
+524 
-535 IEYYISLMSEV
+535 
-546 FNIES
+546 
-551 GKLYHSSNSNSSD
+551 
-564 CCFFSTD
+564 
-571 IVRFLKSINVRQK
+571 
-584 LSDTV
+584 
-589 SEYIKNS
+589 
-596 SYDIWVEYL
+596 
-605 CGLFDSDGCLL
+605 
-616 KSRDLFVPSVK
+616 
-627 GIKSGMIKD
+627 
-636 VHQMLLFLGINS
+636 
-648 SLHTRP
+648 
-654 SSEGNKTQYEI
+654 
-665 RVTGD
+665 
-670 RGRGYFRDIIGKN
+670 
-683 LVHNMRR
+683 
-690 DRAINNKVSAFYDI
+690 
-704 HVNSVAS
+704 
-711 VEKCLNV
+711 
-718 GDYVY
+718 
-723 DIEVEDVHEYIA
+723 
-735 NGIVTHNTGRLAC
+735 TGRLAC

-755 FFSPINAQCVVGSS
+755 FFSPINAQ
-769 ELFTDRGVKTIK
+769 
-781 DISVG
+781 
-786 DNVWDGESF
+786 
-795 RKVLN
+795 
-800 TYNNGIQDVYKV
+800 
-812 TLSDGKTLVC
+812 
-822 TDKHQLY
+822 
-829 SSVVFSAFREL
+829 
-840 KDLNVGDSVAINI
+840 
-853 NSVDIGFS
+853 
-861 NNNLNTRNSLNFDNV
+861 
-876 VGWVKIKSIEY
+876 
-887 VGKEEVYDIHVD
+887 
-899 VTHRYCVNGFITHNS
+899 S

-954 GKHIIPEDP
+954 GKHIIPDDP

-977 LRMAIS
+977 IRMSIS
-983 PKMLEDSSDDEFL
+983 PKMLVDSGDDEFL
-996 YSSFDYS
+996 YCSFDYA

-1068 EFVKA
+1068 EFVRA

-1129 PISDK
+1129 PISNK
-1134 VLRDSDTVIDSGNID
+1134 VLRDSDIVVDRGNID

-1182 ACGTKTVYFSQS
+1182 SCGTKTVYFSQS
-1194 EVKSDVLARMQDLNR
+1194 EVKADVLARMQDLNR
-1209 RIGGLFKEEVDYC
+1209 RLGGLFKEEIDYC
-1222 KGKETTICGRT
+1222 KGKETTICGRV

-1247 STLFDTV
+1247 SALFDV
-1254 IEYIGGNLKKD
+1254 VVEYIGGNLKKD
-1265 RVLSSKMLQFS
+1265 RVLSNKMLQFS

-1297 GGRENS
+1297 EGRENS
-1303 RSLLVQS
+1303 RTLLVQS

-1321 INIGYSTYV
+1321 INIGYSTNIRDVSDRYSTNLYKLNYV
-1330 KDVSSRYSAN
+1330 KD
-1340 MYRLYYVRGKR
+1340 KR
-1351 VVRGSNKYTNVIK
+1351 VVRGSNRKTEIIK
-1364 YDRPVKSVC
+1364 YDKPVKSVC

-1446 YDKYKKALPTLFQWQ
+1446 YNKYKKALPTLFQWQ
-1461 DRIIAS
+1461 DRLIYS
-1467 AKRKGMLQTFFGRP
+1467 ARRKGMLQTFFGRP
-1481 RRLRSYYENRQIGF
+1481 RRLRSYYENKQIGF

-1519 LWKVVF
+1519 LWRALF

-1534 SWRVAIHDEIG
+1534 AWRVAIHDEIG
-1545 YTIRATKLMRALKVI
+1545 YTIRATKLMRILKII

-1581 GWSMGRVYDFHMVED
+1581 GWSMGRVYDFHMVDD

>member
-1 MANKEAKID
+1 M
-10 YKHWV
+10 V
-15 GAVPK
+15 RGCQ
-20 VDSWYKNFNFVLVES
+20 
-35 MKDLENIFKDKKDY
+35 
-49 YMAFDTETTGL
+49 TETTGL

-125 YGYKENKEDLDKR
+125 YGYKENKADLDKR
-138 RWMYAK
+138 RWMYVK

-246 LHYENEKI
+246 MHYENEKI
-254 WLDGEVLKNLYRVA
+254 WLDGDVLKNLYITA

-320 ILADLPKEYVE
+320 ILADLPKEYIE

-372 TEVPCLT
+372 TEVP
-379 EDNYVYIKGKGL
+379 
-391 ISIKDVEVNDLIW
+391 
-404 TQYGYKKVLWN
+404 
-415 NKKWSDEIYRLTLK
+415 
-429 NGTQLIGTGHHPVL
+429 
-443 LNTSNNLSDLSLC
+443 
-456 WSGISSTNVGD
+456 
-467 TVVCNSHSIENED
+467 
-480 TLISL
+480 
-485 PNYVCEGRKE
+485 
-495 VTIPKVMGKKFAR
+495 
-508 LVGFLDGDGCL
+508 
-519 LSDRV
+519 
-524 KLAFNTRETEI
+524 
-535 IEYYISLMSEV
+535 
-546 FNIES
+546 
-551 GKLYHSSNSNSSD
+551 
-564 CCFFSTD
+564 
-571 IVRFLKSINVRQK
+571 
-584 LSDTV
+584 
-589 SEYIKNS
+589 
-596 SYDIWVEYL
+596 
-605 CGLFDSDGCLL
+605 
-616 KSRDLFVPSVK
+616 
-627 GIKSGMIKD
+627 
-636 VHQMLLFLGINS
+636 
-648 SLHTRP
+648 
-654 SSEGNKTQYEI
+654 
-665 RVTGD
+665 
-670 RGRGYFRDIIGKN
+670 
-683 LVHNMRR
+683 
-690 DRAINNKVSAFYDI
+690 
-704 HVNSVAS
+704 
-711 VEKCLNV
+711 
-718 GDYVY
+718 
-723 DIEVEDVHEYIA
+723 
-735 NGIVTHNTGRLAC
+735 TGRLAC

-781 DISVG
+781 DILVG

-812 TLSDGKTLVC
+812 TLCDGKTLIC

-861 NNNLNTRNSLNFDNV
+861 NNNLNTRNSLDFDNV

-887 VGKEEVYDIHVD
+887 IGKEEVYDIHVD
-899 VTHRYCVNGFITHNS
+899 VTHQYCVNGFITHNS

-954 GKHIIPEDP
+954 GKHIVPEDS

-983 PKMLEDSSDDEFL
+983 PKMLEGSGDDEFL
-996 YSSFDYS
+996 YCSFDYA

-1112 KRADELYKK
+1112 KRADDLYKK

-1129 PISDK
+1129 PISTK
-1134 VLRDSDTVIDSGNID
+1134 VLRDSDTIIDSGSVD

-1161 SVDDFVE
+1161 PVDDFVE

-1182 ACGTKTVYFSQS
+1182 SCGTKTVYFSQS
-1194 EVKSDVLARMQDLNR
+1194 EVKVDVLARMQDLNR
-1209 RIGGLFKEEVDYC
+1209 RIGGLFKEEIDYC

-1247 STLFDTV
+1247 SALFDTV
-1254 IEYIGGNLKKD
+1254 IEYIGGNLKRD

-1276 DRLLIKF
+1276 DRLLLKF

-1297 GGRENS
+1297 EGRENS
-1303 RSLLVQS
+1303 RTLLVQS

-1321 INIGYSTYV
+1321 INMGYSTNIRDVSDRYSTNLYKLNYV
-1330 KDVSSRYSAN
+1330 KD
-1340 MYRLYYVRGKR
+1340 KR
-1351 VVRGSNKYTNVIK
+1351 VVRGSNKYTEIVK
-1364 YDRPVKSVC
+1364 YDKPVKSVC
-1373 FAVPSTLLFVRRN
+1373 FAVPSTLLFVRRD

-1446 YDKYKKALPTLFQWQ
+1446 YNKYKKALPTLFQWQ

-1519 LWKVVF
+1519 LWKAVF

>member
-1 MANKEAKID
+1 MANEKAKSD

-20 VDSWYKNFNFVLVES
+20 IENWYKNFNFVLVES
-35 MKDLENIFKDKKDY
+35 MEDLESIFKDKKDY

-60 NFEEIDLVGYSFCL
+60 DFEEIDLVGYSFCL

-125 YGYKENKEDLDKR
+125 YGYKENKAGLDKR

-144 FDMSKVDYYDVS
+144 FDMSSVDYYDVS

-198 LNPSENQDTVF
+198 LNPSENEDTVF

-224 TVKYFSEGKYSAKF
+224 TVKYFTEAKHSAKF
-238 DNMMLYPL
+238 DNLMLYPL
-246 LHYENEKI
+246 LHYENERI
-254 WLDGEVLKNLYRVA
+254 WLDGDVLKNLYIIA
-268 TERVDKMERD
+268 TDRVDRMERD

-345 AKLLSSYIK
+345 AKLISSYIK
-354 PLMKEYESR
+354 PLLKEYERR

-372 TEVPCLT
+372 TEVP
-379 EDNYVYIKGKGL
+379 
-391 ISIKDVEVNDLIW
+391 
-404 TQYGYKKVLWN
+404 
-415 NKKWSDEIYRLTLK
+415 
-429 NGTQLIGTGHHPVL
+429 
-443 LNTSNNLSDLSLC
+443 
-456 WSGISSTNVGD
+456 
-467 TVVCNSHSIENED
+467 
-480 TLISL
+480 
-485 PNYVCEGRKE
+485 
-495 VTIPKVMGKKFAR
+495 
-508 LVGFLDGDGCL
+508 
-519 LSDRV
+519 
-524 KLAFNTRETEI
+524 
-535 IEYYISLMSEV
+535 
-546 FNIES
+546 
-551 GKLYHSSNSNSSD
+551 
-564 CCFFSTD
+564 
-571 IVRFLKSINVRQK
+571 
-584 LSDTV
+584 
-589 SEYIKNS
+589 
-596 SYDIWVEYL
+596 
-605 CGLFDSDGCLL
+605 
-616 KSRDLFVPSVK
+616 
-627 GIKSGMIKD
+627 
-636 VHQMLLFLGINS
+636 
-648 SLHTRP
+648 
-654 SSEGNKTQYEI
+654 
-665 RVTGD
+665 
-670 RGRGYFRDIIGKN
+670 
-683 LVHNMRR
+683 
-690 DRAINNKVSAFYDI
+690 
-704 HVNSVAS
+704 
-711 VEKCLNV
+711 
-718 GDYVY
+718 
-723 DIEVEDVHEYIA
+723 
-735 NGIVTHNTGRLAC
+735 TGRLAC

-755 FFSPINAQCVVGSS
+755 FFSPINAQ
-769 ELFTDRGVKTIK
+769 
-781 DISVG
+781 
-786 DNVWDGESF
+786 
-795 RKVLN
+795 
-800 TYNNGIQDVYKV
+800 
-812 TLSDGKTLVC
+812 
-822 TDKHQLY
+822 
-829 SSVVFSAFREL
+829 
-840 KDLNVGDSVAINI
+840 
-853 NSVDIGFS
+853 
-861 NNNLNTRNSLNFDNV
+861 
-876 VGWVKIKSIEY
+876 
-887 VGKEEVYDIHVD
+887 
-899 VTHRYCVNGFITHNS
+899 S

-954 GKHIIPEDP
+954 GKHIIPDDP

-977 LRMAIS
+977 IRMAIS
-983 PKMLEDSSDDEFL
+983 PKMLVDSGDDEFL
-996 YSSFDYS
+996 YCSFDYA

-1048 YEHIGID
+1048 YEYIGID

-1149 IKSTYHKDGFSI
+1149 INSTYHKDGFSI

-1194 EVKSDVLARMQDLNR
+1194 DVKSDVLSKMQDLNKR
-1209 RIGGLFKEEVDYC
+1209 LGGLFKEEIDYC

-1247 STLFDTV
+1247 SALFDTV
-1254 IEYIGGNLKKD
+1254 VEYIGGNLKKD

-1297 GGRENS
+1297 EGRENS
-1303 RSLLVQS
+1303 RTLVVQS

-1321 INIGYSTYV
+1321 INIGYSTNIRDVSDRYSTNLYKLNYV
-1330 KDVSSRYSAN
+1330 KD
-1340 MYRLYYVRGKR
+1340 KR
-1351 VVRGSNKYTNVIK
+1351 VVRGSNRKTEIIK
-1364 YDRPVKSVC
+1364 YDKPVKSVC
-1373 FAVPSTLLFVRRN
+1373 FAVPSTLLFVRRD

-1446 YDKYKKALPTLFQWQ
+1446 YNKYKKALPTLFQWQ
-1461 DRIIAS
+1461 DRLIYS
-1467 AKRKGMLQTFFGRP
+1467 ARRKGMLQTFFGRP
-1481 RRLRSYYENRQIGF
+1481 RRLRSYYENKQIGF

-1519 LWKVVF
+1519 LWRALF
-1525 NNEEFKNDV
+1525 NNDEFKNDV
-1534 SWRVAIHDEIG
+1534 AWRVAIHDEIG
-1545 YTIRATKLMRALKVI
+1545 YTIRATKLMRILKII

>member
-35 MKDLENIFKDKKDY
+35 MEDLENIFKDKKDY
-49 YMAFDTETTGL
+49 YLAFDTETTGL

-125 YGYKENKEDLDKR
+125 YGYKENKADLDKR
-138 RWMYAK
+138 RWMYVK

-238 DNMMLYPL
+238 DNMVLYPL

-254 WLDGEVLKNLYRVA
+254 WLDGDVLKNLYRVA

-308 RTSKGTMSVGIK
+308 RTSRGTMSVGIK
-320 ILADLPKEYVE
+320 ILADLPREYVE
-331 KFPALKSYINYKKT
+331 KFSALKSYINYKKT

-354 PLMKEYESR
+354 PLMREYESR

-372 TEVPCLT
+372 TEVP
-379 EDNYVYIKGKGL
+379 
-391 ISIKDVEVNDLIW
+391 
-404 TQYGYKKVLWN
+404 
-415 NKKWSDEIYRLTLK
+415 
-429 NGTQLIGTGHHPVL
+429 
-443 LNTSNNLSDLSLC
+443 
-456 WSGISSTNVGD
+456 
-467 TVVCNSHSIENED
+467 
-480 TLISL
+480 
-485 PNYVCEGRKE
+485 
-495 VTIPKVMGKKFAR
+495 
-508 LVGFLDGDGCL
+508 
-519 LSDRV
+519 
-524 KLAFNTRETEI
+524 
-535 IEYYISLMSEV
+535 
-546 FNIES
+546 
-551 GKLYHSSNSNSSD
+551 
-564 CCFFSTD
+564 
-571 IVRFLKSINVRQK
+571 
-584 LSDTV
+584 
-589 SEYIKNS
+589 
-596 SYDIWVEYL
+596 
-605 CGLFDSDGCLL
+605 
-616 KSRDLFVPSVK
+616 
-627 GIKSGMIKD
+627 
-636 VHQMLLFLGINS
+636 
-648 SLHTRP
+648 
-654 SSEGNKTQYEI
+654 
-665 RVTGD
+665 
-670 RGRGYFRDIIGKN
+670 
-683 LVHNMRR
+683 
-690 DRAINNKVSAFYDI
+690 
-704 HVNSVAS
+704 
-711 VEKCLNV
+711 
-718 GDYVY
+718 
-723 DIEVEDVHEYIA
+723 
-735 NGIVTHNTGRLAC
+735 TGRLAC

-822 TDKHQLY
+822 TDKHQIY

-983 PKMLEDSSDDEFL
+983 PKMLEDSGDDEFL

-1016 PNWVDAFVHGDDIH
+1016 PNWVEAFVNGDDIH
-1030 KRCYSLDTE
+1030 FR
-1039 FLTRDGWKT
+1039 
-1048 YEHIGID
+1048 
-1055 TEIAQYNEDTKEL
+1055 
-1068 EFVKA
+1068 
-1073 GHAYFNETD
+1073 
-1082 TMYHFVGNNTDLLVT
+1082 
-1097 PNHRM
+1097 
-1102 YDKGRDNWYV
+1102 
-1112 KRADELYKK
+1112 
-1121 RYYHTICS
+1121 
-1129 PISDK
+1129 
-1134 VLRDSDTVIDSGNID
+1134 
-1149 IKSTYHKDGFSI
+1149 
-1161 SVDDFVE
+1161 
-1168 LLGYVI
+1168 
-1174 TDGGTCLR
+1174 
-1182 ACGTKTVYFSQS
+1182 
-1194 EVKSDVLARMQDLNR
+1194 
-1209 RIGGLFKEEVDYC
+1209 
-1222 KGKETTICGRT
+1222 
-1233 SILNGNFHRFSLTS
+1233 
-1247 STLFDTV
+1247 
-1254 IEYIGGNLKKD
+1254 
-1265 RVLSSKMLQFS
+1265 
-1276 DRLLIKF
+1276 
-1283 LDAMYDGDGLHDNR
+1283 
-1297 GGRENS
+1297 
-1303 RSLLVQS
+1303 
-1310 KKLVEQLQLIL
+1310 
-1321 INIGYSTYV
+1321 
-1330 KDVSSRYSAN
+1330 
-1340 MYRLYYVRGKR
+1340 
-1351 VVRGSNKYTNVIK
+1351 
-1364 YDRPVKSVC
+1364 
-1373 FAVPSTLLFVRRN
+1373 
-1386 GKTSVCGNT
+1386 T
-1395 AVAIWGEEH
+1395 AVAIWGREN

>member
-1 MANKEAKID
+1 MANEKAKSD

-20 VDSWYKNFNFVLVES
+20 IENWYKNFNFVLVES
-35 MKDLENIFKDKKDY
+35 MEDLESIFKDKKDY

-60 NFEEIDLVGYSFCL
+60 DFEEIDLVGYSFCL

-81 VPVYHFQYE
+81 VPVYHFQYD

-125 YGYKENKEDLDKR
+125 YGYKENKADLDKR

-224 TVKYFSEGKYSAKF
+224 TVKYFTEAKHSAKF
-238 DNMMLYPL
+238 DNLMLYPL
-246 LHYENEKI
+246 LHYENERI
-254 WLDGEVLKNLYRVA
+254 WLDGDVLKNLYIIA
-268 TERVDKMERD
+268 TDRVDKMERD

-345 AKLLSSYIK
+345 AKLISSYIK
-354 PLMKEYESR
+354 PLLKEYERR

-372 TEVPCLT
+372 TEVP
-379 EDNYVYIKGKGL
+379 
-391 ISIKDVEVNDLIW
+391 
-404 TQYGYKKVLWN
+404 
-415 NKKWSDEIYRLTLK
+415 
-429 NGTQLIGTGHHPVL
+429 
-443 LNTSNNLSDLSLC
+443 
-456 WSGISSTNVGD
+456 
-467 TVVCNSHSIENED
+467 
-480 TLISL
+480 
-485 PNYVCEGRKE
+485 
-495 VTIPKVMGKKFAR
+495 
-508 LVGFLDGDGCL
+508 
-519 LSDRV
+519 
-524 KLAFNTRETEI
+524 
-535 IEYYISLMSEV
+535 
-546 FNIES
+546 
-551 GKLYHSSNSNSSD
+551 
-564 CCFFSTD
+564 
-571 IVRFLKSINVRQK
+571 
-584 LSDTV
+584 
-589 SEYIKNS
+589 
-596 SYDIWVEYL
+596 
-605 CGLFDSDGCLL
+605 
-616 KSRDLFVPSVK
+616 
-627 GIKSGMIKD
+627 
-636 VHQMLLFLGINS
+636 
-648 SLHTRP
+648 
-654 SSEGNKTQYEI
+654 
-665 RVTGD
+665 
-670 RGRGYFRDIIGKN
+670 
-683 LVHNMRR
+683 
-690 DRAINNKVSAFYDI
+690 
-704 HVNSVAS
+704 
-711 VEKCLNV
+711 
-718 GDYVY
+718 
-723 DIEVEDVHEYIA
+723 
-735 NGIVTHNTGRLAC
+735 TGRLAC

-755 FFSPINAQCVVGSS
+755 FFSPINAQ
-769 ELFTDRGVKTIK
+769 
-781 DISVG
+781 
-786 DNVWDGESF
+786 
-795 RKVLN
+795 
-800 TYNNGIQDVYKV
+800 
-812 TLSDGKTLVC
+812 
-822 TDKHQLY
+822 
-829 SSVVFSAFREL
+829 
-840 KDLNVGDSVAINI
+840 
-853 NSVDIGFS
+853 
-861 NNNLNTRNSLNFDNV
+861 
-876 VGWVKIKSIEY
+876 
-887 VGKEEVYDIHVD
+887 
-899 VTHRYCVNGFITHNS
+899 S

-954 GKHIIPEDP
+954 GKHIIPDDP

-977 LRMAIS
+977 IRMAIS
-983 PKMLEDSSDDEFL
+983 PKMLEDSNDDEFL
-996 YSSFDYS
+996 YSSFDYA

-1102 YDKGRDNWYV
+1102 YDRGRDNWYI

-1121 RYYHTICS
+1121 HSYRTICS
-1129 PISDK
+1129 PVSTKVFRISDDI
-1134 VLRDSDTVIDSGNID
+1134 VDSGVIHMG
-1149 IKSTYHKDGFSI
+1149 STYHKEGYDI

-1182 ACGTKTVYFSQS
+1182 SNGSKTVYFSQS
-1194 EVKSDVLARMQDLNR
+1194 EAKSEVLSKMQKLNARLGN
-1209 RIGGLFKEEVDYC
+1209 LFDEKVTIC
-1222 KGKETTICGRT
+1222 KGKEINICGRT
-1233 SILNGNFHRFSLTS
+1233 STLSGDFHVFSVTS
-1247 STLFDTV
+1247 SALFDTIV
-1254 IEYIGGNLKKD
+1254 SYIGGNLKKD
-1265 RVLSSKMLQFS
+1265 RVLSDKMLHFS
-1276 DRLLIKF
+1276 DRLLEKF
-1283 LDAMYDGDGLHDNR
+1283 FLAMYDGDGLHDNR
-1297 GGRENS
+1297 EGRENS
-1303 RSLLVQS
+1303 KTILVQS

-1321 INIGYSTYV
+1321 INLGYSTNI
-1330 KDVSSRYSAN
+1330 KDVSHRYNVS
-1340 MYRLYYVRGKR
+1340 LYKLNCVSGKR
-1351 VVRGSNKYTNVIK
+1351 DVRGSNKNTKIIK
-1364 YDRPVKSVC
+1364 YDEPVKSVC
-1373 FAVPSTLLFVRRN
+1373 FAVPSSLLFVRRN

-1446 YDKYKKALPTLFQWQ
+1446 YNKYKKALPTLFQWQ
-1461 DRIIAS
+1461 DRLIYS
-1467 AKRKGMLQTFFGRP
+1467 ARRKGMLQTFFGRP
-1481 RRLRSYYENRQIGF
+1481 RRLRSYYENKQIGF

-1519 LWKVVF
+1519 LWKALF

-1534 SWRVAIHDEIG
+1534 AWRVAIHDEIG
-1545 YTIRATKLMRALKVI
+1545 YTIRATKLMRILKII

>member
-1 MANKEAKID
+1 MANEKAKGD

-20 VDSWYKNFNFVLVES
+20 IENWYKNFNFVLVES
-35 MKDLENIFKDKKDY
+35 MEDLESIFKDKKDY

-60 NFEEIDLVGYSFCL
+60 DFEEIDLVGYSFCL

-125 YGYKENKEDLDKR
+125 YGYKENKADLDKR

-144 FDMSKVDYYDVS
+144 FDMSNVDYYDVS

-198 LNPSENQDTVF
+198 LNPSENEDTVF

-224 TVKYFSEGKYSAKF
+224 TVKYFTEAKHSAKF
-238 DNMMLYPL
+238 DNLMLYPL
-246 LHYENEKI
+246 LHYENERI
-254 WLDGEVLKNLYRVA
+254 WLDGDVLKNLYIIA
-268 TERVDKMERD
+268 TDRVDKMERD

-345 AKLLSSYIK
+345 AKLISSYIK
-354 PLMKEYESR
+354 PLLKEYERR

-372 TEVPCLT
+372 TEVP
-379 EDNYVYIKGKGL
+379 
-391 ISIKDVEVNDLIW
+391 
-404 TQYGYKKVLWN
+404 
-415 NKKWSDEIYRLTLK
+415 
-429 NGTQLIGTGHHPVL
+429 
-443 LNTSNNLSDLSLC
+443 
-456 WSGISSTNVGD
+456 
-467 TVVCNSHSIENED
+467 
-480 TLISL
+480 
-485 PNYVCEGRKE
+485 
-495 VTIPKVMGKKFAR
+495 
-508 LVGFLDGDGCL
+508 
-519 LSDRV
+519 
-524 KLAFNTRETEI
+524 
-535 IEYYISLMSEV
+535 
-546 FNIES
+546 
-551 GKLYHSSNSNSSD
+551 
-564 CCFFSTD
+564 
-571 IVRFLKSINVRQK
+571 
-584 LSDTV
+584 
-589 SEYIKNS
+589 
-596 SYDIWVEYL
+596 
-605 CGLFDSDGCLL
+605 
-616 KSRDLFVPSVK
+616 
-627 GIKSGMIKD
+627 
-636 VHQMLLFLGINS
+636 
-648 SLHTRP
+648 
-654 SSEGNKTQYEI
+654 
-665 RVTGD
+665 
-670 RGRGYFRDIIGKN
+670 
-683 LVHNMRR
+683 
-690 DRAINNKVSAFYDI
+690 
-704 HVNSVAS
+704 
-711 VEKCLNV
+711 
-718 GDYVY
+718 
-723 DIEVEDVHEYIA
+723 
-735 NGIVTHNTGRLAC
+735 TGRLAC

-755 FFSPINAQCVVGSS
+755 FFSPINAQ
-769 ELFTDRGVKTIK
+769 
-781 DISVG
+781 
-786 DNVWDGESF
+786 
-795 RKVLN
+795 
-800 TYNNGIQDVYKV
+800 
-812 TLSDGKTLVC
+812 
-822 TDKHQLY
+822 
-829 SSVVFSAFREL
+829 
-840 KDLNVGDSVAINI
+840 
-853 NSVDIGFS
+853 
-861 NNNLNTRNSLNFDNV
+861 
-876 VGWVKIKSIEY
+876 
-887 VGKEEVYDIHVD
+887 
-899 VTHRYCVNGFITHNS
+899 S

-954 GKHIIPEDP
+954 GKHIIPDDP

-977 LRMAIS
+977 IRMAIS
-983 PKMLEDSSDDEFL
+983 PKMLVDSGDDEFL
-996 YSSFDYS
+996 YCSFDYA

-1129 PISDK
+1129 PISNK
-1134 VLRDSDTVIDSGNID
+1134 VLRDSDIVIDRGNID

-1182 ACGTKTVYFSQS
+1182 SCGTKTVYFSQS
-1194 EVKSDVLARMQDLNR
+1194 EVKADVLARMQDLNR
-1209 RIGGLFKEEVDYC
+1209 RLGGLFKEEIDYC
-1222 KGKETTICGRT
+1222 KGKETTICGRV

-1247 STLFDTV
+1247 SALFDV
-1254 IEYIGGNLKKD
+1254 VVEYIGGNLKKD
-1265 RVLSSKMLQFS
+1265 RVLSNKMLQFS

-1297 GGRENS
+1297 EGRENS
-1303 RSLLVQS
+1303 RTLLVQS

-1321 INIGYSTYV
+1321 INIGYSTNIRDVSDRYSTNLYKLNYV
-1330 KDVSSRYSAN
+1330 KD
-1340 MYRLYYVRGKR
+1340 KR
-1351 VVRGSNKYTNVIK
+1351 VVRCSNRKTEIIK
-1364 YDRPVKSVC
+1364 YDKPVKSVC

-1446 YDKYKKALPTLFQWQ
+1446 YNKYKKALPTLFQWQ
-1461 DRIIAS
+1461 DRLIYS
-1467 AKRKGMLQTFFGRP
+1467 ARRKGMLQTFFGRP
-1481 RRLRSYYENRQIGF
+1481 RRLRSYYENKQIGF

-1519 LWKVVF
+1519 LWRALF

-1534 SWRVAIHDEIG
+1534 AWRVAIHDEIG
-1545 YTIRATKLMRALKVI
+1545 YTIRATKLMRILKII

-1581 GWSMGRVYDFHMVED
+1581 GWSMGRVYDFHMVDD

>member
-1 MANKEAKID
+1 MANEKAKGD

-20 VDSWYKNFNFVLVES
+20 IENWYKNFNFVLVES
-35 MKDLENIFKDKKDY
+35 MEDLESIFKDKKDY

-60 NFEEIDLVGYSFCL
+60 DFEEIDLVGYSFCL

-81 VPVYHFQYE
+81 VPVYHFQYD

-117 YDARIMEY
+117 YDARIIEY
-125 YGYKENKEDLDKR
+125 YGYKENKADLDKR

-198 LNPSENQDTVF
+198 LNPSENEDTVF

-224 TVKYFSEGKYSAKF
+224 TVKYFTEAKHSAKF
-238 DNMMLYPL
+238 DNLMLYPL
-246 LHYENEKI
+246 LHYENERI
-254 WLDGEVLKNLYRVA
+254 WLDGDVLKNLYIIA
-268 TERVDKMERD
+268 TDRVDKMERD

-345 AKLLSSYIK
+345 AKLISSYIK
-354 PLMKEYESR
+354 PLMKEYERR

-372 TEVPCLT
+372 TEVP
-379 EDNYVYIKGKGL
+379 
-391 ISIKDVEVNDLIW
+391 
-404 TQYGYKKVLWN
+404 
-415 NKKWSDEIYRLTLK
+415 
-429 NGTQLIGTGHHPVL
+429 
-443 LNTSNNLSDLSLC
+443 
-456 WSGISSTNVGD
+456 
-467 TVVCNSHSIENED
+467 
-480 TLISL
+480 
-485 PNYVCEGRKE
+485 
-495 VTIPKVMGKKFAR
+495 
-508 LVGFLDGDGCL
+508 
-519 LSDRV
+519 
-524 KLAFNTRETEI
+524 
-535 IEYYISLMSEV
+535 
-546 FNIES
+546 
-551 GKLYHSSNSNSSD
+551 
-564 CCFFSTD
+564 
-571 IVRFLKSINVRQK
+571 
-584 LSDTV
+584 
-589 SEYIKNS
+589 
-596 SYDIWVEYL
+596 
-605 CGLFDSDGCLL
+605 
-616 KSRDLFVPSVK
+616 
-627 GIKSGMIKD
+627 
-636 VHQMLLFLGINS
+636 
-648 SLHTRP
+648 
-654 SSEGNKTQYEI
+654 
-665 RVTGD
+665 
-670 RGRGYFRDIIGKN
+670 
-683 LVHNMRR
+683 
-690 DRAINNKVSAFYDI
+690 
-704 HVNSVAS
+704 
-711 VEKCLNV
+711 
-718 GDYVY
+718 
-723 DIEVEDVHEYIA
+723 
-735 NGIVTHNTGRLAC
+735 TGRLAC

-755 FFSPINAQCVVGSS
+755 FFTAV
-769 ELFTDRGVKTIK
+769 
-781 DISVG
+781 
-786 DNVWDGESF
+786 NV
-795 RKVLN
+795 
-800 TYNNGIQDVYKV
+800 Q
-812 TLSDGKTLVC
+812 
-822 TDKHQLY
+822 
-829 SSVVFSAFREL
+829 
-840 KDLNVGDSVAINI
+840 
-853 NSVDIGFS
+853 
-861 NNNLNTRNSLNFDNV
+861 
-876 VGWVKIKSIEY
+876 
-887 VGKEEVYDIHVD
+887 
-899 VTHRYCVNGFITHNS
+899 S

-940 IMGYKFVYSSYDEE
+940 IMGYKFVYSSYDED
-954 GKHIIPEDP
+954 GKHIIPDDP

-977 LRMAIS
+977 IRMAIS
-983 PKMLEDSSDDEFL
+983 PKMLEDSNDDDFL
-996 YSSFDYS
+996 YTSFDYA

-1102 YDKGRDNWYV
+1102 YDRGRDNWYI

-1121 RYYHTICS
+1121 HSYRTICS
-1129 PISDK
+1129 PVSTKVFRISDDI
-1134 VLRDSDTVIDSGNID
+1134 VDSGVIHMG
-1149 IKSTYHKDGFSI
+1149 STYHKEGYDI

-1182 ACGTKTVYFSQS
+1182 SNGSKTVYFSQS
-1194 EVKSDVLARMQDLNR
+1194 EAKSEVLSKMQKLNARLGN
-1209 RIGGLFKEEVDYC
+1209 LFDEKVTIC
-1222 KGKETTICGRT
+1222 KGKEINICGRT
-1233 SILNGNFHRFSLTS
+1233 STLSGDFHVFSVTS
-1247 STLFDTV
+1247 SALFDTIV
-1254 IEYIGGNLKKD
+1254 SYIGGNLKKD
-1265 RVLSSKMLQFS
+1265 RVLSDKMLHFS
-1276 DRLLIKF
+1276 DRLLEKF
-1283 LDAMYDGDGLHDNR
+1283 FLAMYDGDGLHDNR
-1297 GGRENS
+1297 EGRENS
-1303 RSLLVQS
+1303 KTILVQS

-1321 INIGYSTYV
+1321 INLGYSTNI
-1330 KDVSSRYSAN
+1330 KDVSHRYNVS
-1340 MYRLYYVRGKR
+1340 LYKLNCVSGKR
-1351 VVRGSNKYTNVIK
+1351 DVRGSNKNTKIIK
-1364 YDRPVKSVC
+1364 YDEPVKSVC
-1373 FAVPSTLLFVRRN
+1373 FAVPSSLLFVRRN

-1446 YDKYKKALPTLFQWQ
+1446 YNKYKKALPTLFQWQ
-1461 DRIIAS
+1461 DRLIYS
-1467 AKRKGMLQTFFGRP
+1467 ARRKGMLQTFFGRP
-1481 RRLRSYYENRQIGF
+1481 RRLRSYYENKQIGF

-1519 LWKVVF
+1519 LWKALF
-1525 NNEEFKNDV
+1525 NNEEFKDDV
-1534 SWRVAIHDEIG
+1534 AWRVAIHDEIG
-1545 YTIRATKLMRALKVI
+1545 YTVRATKLMRILKII

-1596 DSELGYH
+1596 GSELGYH

>member
-1 MANKEAKID
+1 MANEKAKSD

-20 VDSWYKNFNFVLVES
+20 IENWYKNFNFVLVES
-35 MKDLENIFKDKKDY
+35 MEDLESIFKDKKDY

-60 NFEEIDLVGYSFCL
+60 DFEEIDLVGYSFCL

-81 VPVYHFQYE
+81 VPVYHFQYG

-125 YGYKENKEDLDKR
+125 YGYKENKADLDKR

-224 TVKYFSEGKYSAKF
+224 TVKYFTEAKHSAKF
-238 DNMMLYPL
+238 DNLMLYPL
-246 LHYENEKI
+246 LHYENERI
-254 WLDGEVLKNLYRVA
+254 WLDGDVLKNLYIIA
-268 TERVDKMERD
+268 TDRVDKMERD

-345 AKLLSSYIK
+345 AKLISSYIK
-354 PLMKEYESR
+354 PLMKEYERR

-372 TEVPCLT
+372 TEVP
-379 EDNYVYIKGKGL
+379 
-391 ISIKDVEVNDLIW
+391 
-404 TQYGYKKVLWN
+404 
-415 NKKWSDEIYRLTLK
+415 
-429 NGTQLIGTGHHPVL
+429 
-443 LNTSNNLSDLSLC
+443 
-456 WSGISSTNVGD
+456 
-467 TVVCNSHSIENED
+467 
-480 TLISL
+480 
-485 PNYVCEGRKE
+485 
-495 VTIPKVMGKKFAR
+495 
-508 LVGFLDGDGCL
+508 
-519 LSDRV
+519 
-524 KLAFNTRETEI
+524 
-535 IEYYISLMSEV
+535 
-546 FNIES
+546 
-551 GKLYHSSNSNSSD
+551 
-564 CCFFSTD
+564 
-571 IVRFLKSINVRQK
+571 
-584 LSDTV
+584 
-589 SEYIKNS
+589 
-596 SYDIWVEYL
+596 
-605 CGLFDSDGCLL
+605 
-616 KSRDLFVPSVK
+616 
-627 GIKSGMIKD
+627 
-636 VHQMLLFLGINS
+636 
-648 SLHTRP
+648 
-654 SSEGNKTQYEI
+654 
-665 RVTGD
+665 
-670 RGRGYFRDIIGKN
+670 
-683 LVHNMRR
+683 
-690 DRAINNKVSAFYDI
+690 
-704 HVNSVAS
+704 
-711 VEKCLNV
+711 
-718 GDYVY
+718 
-723 DIEVEDVHEYIA
+723 
-735 NGIVTHNTGRLAC
+735 TGRLAC

-755 FFSPINAQCVVGSS
+755 FFTAVNAQ
-769 ELFTDRGVKTIK
+769 
-781 DISVG
+781 
-786 DNVWDGESF
+786 
-795 RKVLN
+795 
-800 TYNNGIQDVYKV
+800 
-812 TLSDGKTLVC
+812 
-822 TDKHQLY
+822 
-829 SSVVFSAFREL
+829 
-840 KDLNVGDSVAINI
+840 
-853 NSVDIGFS
+853 
-861 NNNLNTRNSLNFDNV
+861 
-876 VGWVKIKSIEY
+876 
-887 VGKEEVYDIHVD
+887 
-899 VTHRYCVNGFITHNS
+899 S

-954 GKHIIPEDP
+954 GKHIIPDDP
-963 TYIGWVEGMDDDLN
+963 AYIGWVEGMDDDLN
-977 LRMAIS
+977 IRMAIS
-983 PKMLEDSSDDEFL
+983 PKMLEDSNDDEFL
-996 YSSFDYS
+996 YTSFDYA

-1102 YDKGRDNWYV
+1102 YDKGRDNWYI

-1121 RYYHTICS
+1121 HSYRTICS
-1129 PISDK
+1129 PVSTKVFRSSDDI
-1134 VLRDSDTVIDSGNID
+1134 VDSGVIH
-1149 IKSTYHKDGFSI
+1149 IGSTYHKEGYDI

-1182 ACGTKTVYFSQS
+1182 SNGSKTVYFSQS
-1194 EVKSDVLARMQDLNR
+1194 EVKSDVLSKMQKLNARLVN
-1209 RIGGLFKEEVDYC
+1209 LFDEKVTIC
-1222 KGKETTICGRT
+1222 KGKEINICGKT
-1233 SILNGNFHRFSLTS
+1233 STLNGDFHVFSVTS
-1247 STLFDTV
+1247 SSLFDTIV
-1254 IEYIGGNLKKD
+1254 SYIGGNLKKD
-1265 RVLSSKMLQFS
+1265 RVLSDKMLHFS
-1276 DRLLIKF
+1276 DRLLEKF
-1283 LDAMYDGDGLHDNR
+1283 FLAMYDGDGLHDNR
-1297 GGRENS
+1297 EGRENS
-1303 RSLLVQS
+1303 KTILVQS

-1321 INIGYSTYV
+1321 INLGYSTNI
-1330 KDVSSRYSAN
+1330 KDVSHRYNVS
-1340 MYRLYYVRGKR
+1340 LYKLNCVSGKR
-1351 VVRGSNKYTNVIK
+1351 DVRGSNKNTKIIK
-1364 YDRPVKSVC
+1364 YDEPVKSVC

-1395 AVAIWGEEH
+1395 AVAIWGDEH

-1446 YDKYKKALPTLFQWQ
+1446 YNKYKKALPTLFQWQ
-1461 DRIIAS
+1461 DRLIYS
-1467 AKRKGMLQTFFGRP
+1467 ARRKGMLQTFFGRP
-1481 RRLRSYYENRQIGF
+1481 RRLRSYYENKQIGF

-1519 LWKVVF
+1519 LWRALF

-1534 SWRVAIHDEIG
+1534 AWRVAIHDEIG
-1545 YTIRATKLMRALKVI
+1545 YTIRATKLMRILKII

>member
-1 MANKEAKID
+1 MANEKAKSD

-20 VDSWYKNFNFVLVES
+20 IENWYKNFNFVLVES
-35 MKDLENIFKDKKDY
+35 MEDLESIFKDKKDY

-60 NFEEIDLVGYSFCL
+60 DFEEIDLVGYSFCL

-125 YGYKENKEDLDKR
+125 YGYKENKVDLDKR

-224 TVKYFSEGKYSAKF
+224 TVKYFTEAKHSAKF
-238 DNMMLYPL
+238 DNLMLYPL
-246 LHYENEKI
+246 LHYENERI
-254 WLDGEVLKNLYRVA
+254 WLDGDVLKNLYIIA
-268 TERVDKMERD
+268 TDRVDKMERD

-320 ILADLPKEYVE
+320 ILADLSKEYVE

-345 AKLLSSYIK
+345 AKLISSYIK
-354 PLMKEYESR
+354 PLMKEYERR

-372 TEVPCLT
+372 TEVP
-379 EDNYVYIKGKGL
+379 
-391 ISIKDVEVNDLIW
+391 
-404 TQYGYKKVLWN
+404 
-415 NKKWSDEIYRLTLK
+415 
-429 NGTQLIGTGHHPVL
+429 
-443 LNTSNNLSDLSLC
+443 
-456 WSGISSTNVGD
+456 
-467 TVVCNSHSIENED
+467 
-480 TLISL
+480 
-485 PNYVCEGRKE
+485 
-495 VTIPKVMGKKFAR
+495 
-508 LVGFLDGDGCL
+508 
-519 LSDRV
+519 
-524 KLAFNTRETEI
+524 
-535 IEYYISLMSEV
+535 
-546 FNIES
+546 
-551 GKLYHSSNSNSSD
+551 
-564 CCFFSTD
+564 
-571 IVRFLKSINVRQK
+571 
-584 LSDTV
+584 
-589 SEYIKNS
+589 
-596 SYDIWVEYL
+596 
-605 CGLFDSDGCLL
+605 
-616 KSRDLFVPSVK
+616 
-627 GIKSGMIKD
+627 
-636 VHQMLLFLGINS
+636 
-648 SLHTRP
+648 
-654 SSEGNKTQYEI
+654 
-665 RVTGD
+665 
-670 RGRGYFRDIIGKN
+670 
-683 LVHNMRR
+683 
-690 DRAINNKVSAFYDI
+690 
-704 HVNSVAS
+704 
-711 VEKCLNV
+711 
-718 GDYVY
+718 
-723 DIEVEDVHEYIA
+723 
-735 NGIVTHNTGRLAC
+735 TGRLAC

-755 FFSPINAQCVVGSS
+755 FFTAVNAQ
-769 ELFTDRGVKTIK
+769 
-781 DISVG
+781 
-786 DNVWDGESF
+786 
-795 RKVLN
+795 
-800 TYNNGIQDVYKV
+800 
-812 TLSDGKTLVC
+812 
-822 TDKHQLY
+822 
-829 SSVVFSAFREL
+829 
-840 KDLNVGDSVAINI
+840 
-853 NSVDIGFS
+853 
-861 NNNLNTRNSLNFDNV
+861 
-876 VGWVKIKSIEY
+876 
-887 VGKEEVYDIHVD
+887 
-899 VTHRYCVNGFITHNS
+899 S

-940 IMGYKFVYSSYDEE
+940 IMGYKFVYSSYDED
-954 GKHIIPEDP
+954 GKHIIPDDP

-977 LRMAIS
+977 IRMAIS
-983 PKMLEDSSDDEFL
+983 PKMLEDSNDDDFL
-996 YSSFDYS
+996 YTSFDYA

-1102 YDKGRDNWYV
+1102 YDRGRDNWYI

-1121 RYYHTICS
+1121 HSYRTICS
-1129 PISDK
+1129 PVSTKVFRISDDI
-1134 VLRDSDTVIDSGNID
+1134 VDSGVIHMG
-1149 IKSTYHKDGFSI
+1149 STYHKEGYDI

-1182 ACGTKTVYFSQS
+1182 SNGSKTVYFSQS
-1194 EVKSDVLARMQDLNR
+1194 EAKSEVLSKMQKLNARLGN
-1209 RIGGLFKEEVDYC
+1209 LFDEKVTIC
-1222 KGKETTICGRT
+1222 KGKEINICGRT
-1233 SILNGNFHRFSLTS
+1233 STLSGDFHVFSVTS
-1247 STLFDTV
+1247 SSLFDTIV
-1254 IEYIGGNLKKD
+1254 SYIGGNLKKD
-1265 RVLSSKMLQFS
+1265 RVLSDKMLHFS
-1276 DRLLIKF
+1276 DRLLEKF
-1283 LDAMYDGDGLHDNR
+1283 FLAMYDGDGLHDNR
-1297 GGRENS
+1297 EGRENS
-1303 RSLLVQS
+1303 KTILVQS

-1321 INIGYSTYV
+1321 INLGYSTNI
-1330 KDVSSRYSAN
+1330 KDVSHRYNVS
-1340 MYRLYYVRGKR
+1340 LYKLNCVSGKR
-1351 VVRGSNKYTNVIK
+1351 DVRGSNKNTKIIK
-1364 YDRPVKSVC
+1364 YDEPVKSVC
-1373 FAVPSTLLFVRRN
+1373 FAVPSSLLFVRRN

-1446 YDKYKKALPTLFQWQ
+1446 YNKYKKALPTLFQWQ
-1461 DRIIAS
+1461 DRLIYS
-1467 AKRKGMLQTFFGRP
+1467 ARRKGMLQTFFGRP
-1481 RRLRSYYENRQIGF
+1481 RRLRSYYENKQIGF

-1519 LWKVVF
+1519 LWKALF
-1525 NNEEFKNDV
+1525 NNEEFKDDV
-1534 SWRVAIHDEIG
+1534 AWRVAIHDEIG
-1545 YTIRATKLMRALKVI
+1545 YTVRATKLMRILKII

>member
-1 MANKEAKID
+1 MANEKAKSD

-20 VDSWYKNFNFVLVES
+20 IENWYKNFNFVLVES
-35 MKDLENIFKDKKDY
+35 MEDLESIFKDKKDY

-60 NFEEIDLVGYSFCL
+60 DFEEIDLVGYSFCL

-125 YGYKENKEDLDKR
+125 YGYKENKADLDKR

-224 TVKYFSEGKYSAKF
+224 TVKYFTEAKHSAKF
-238 DNMMLYPL
+238 DNLMLYPL
-246 LHYENEKI
+246 LHYENERI
-254 WLDGEVLKNLYRVA
+254 WLDGDVLKNLYIIA
-268 TERVDKMERD
+268 TDRVDRMERD

-345 AKLLSSYIK
+345 AKLISSYIK
-354 PLMKEYESR
+354 PLLKEYERR

-372 TEVPCLT
+372 TEVP
-379 EDNYVYIKGKGL
+379 
-391 ISIKDVEVNDLIW
+391 
-404 TQYGYKKVLWN
+404 
-415 NKKWSDEIYRLTLK
+415 
-429 NGTQLIGTGHHPVL
+429 
-443 LNTSNNLSDLSLC
+443 
-456 WSGISSTNVGD
+456 
-467 TVVCNSHSIENED
+467 
-480 TLISL
+480 
-485 PNYVCEGRKE
+485 
-495 VTIPKVMGKKFAR
+495 
-508 LVGFLDGDGCL
+508 
-519 LSDRV
+519 
-524 KLAFNTRETEI
+524 
-535 IEYYISLMSEV
+535 
-546 FNIES
+546 
-551 GKLYHSSNSNSSD
+551 
-564 CCFFSTD
+564 
-571 IVRFLKSINVRQK
+571 
-584 LSDTV
+584 
-589 SEYIKNS
+589 
-596 SYDIWVEYL
+596 
-605 CGLFDSDGCLL
+605 
-616 KSRDLFVPSVK
+616 
-627 GIKSGMIKD
+627 
-636 VHQMLLFLGINS
+636 
-648 SLHTRP
+648 
-654 SSEGNKTQYEI
+654 
-665 RVTGD
+665 
-670 RGRGYFRDIIGKN
+670 
-683 LVHNMRR
+683 
-690 DRAINNKVSAFYDI
+690 
-704 HVNSVAS
+704 
-711 VEKCLNV
+711 
-718 GDYVY
+718 
-723 DIEVEDVHEYIA
+723 
-735 NGIVTHNTGRLAC
+735 TGRLAC

-755 FFSPINAQCVVGSS
+755 FFSPINAQ
-769 ELFTDRGVKTIK
+769 
-781 DISVG
+781 
-786 DNVWDGESF
+786 
-795 RKVLN
+795 
-800 TYNNGIQDVYKV
+800 
-812 TLSDGKTLVC
+812 
-822 TDKHQLY
+822 
-829 SSVVFSAFREL
+829 
-840 KDLNVGDSVAINI
+840 
-853 NSVDIGFS
+853 
-861 NNNLNTRNSLNFDNV
+861 
-876 VGWVKIKSIEY
+876 
-887 VGKEEVYDIHVD
+887 
-899 VTHRYCVNGFITHNS
+899 S

-954 GKHIIPEDP
+954 GKHIVPDDP

-977 LRMAIS
+977 IRMAIS
-983 PKMLEDSSDDEFL
+983 PKMLEDSGDDEFL
-996 YSSFDYS
+996 YCSFDYA

-1129 PISDK
+1129 PISNK
-1134 VLRDSDTVIDSGNID
+1134 VLRDSDIVIDRGNID

-1182 ACGTKTVYFSQS
+1182 SCGTKTVYFSQS
-1194 EVKSDVLARMQDLNR
+1194 EVKVDVLARMQDLNR
-1209 RIGGLFKEEVDYC
+1209 RLGGLFKEEIDYC
-1222 KGKETTICGRT
+1222 KGKETTICGRV

-1247 STLFDTV
+1247 SALFDV
-1254 IEYIGGNLKKD
+1254 VVEYIGGNLKKD
-1265 RVLSSKMLQFS
+1265 RVLSNKMLQFS

-1283 LDAMYDGDGLHDNR
+1283 LDAMYGGDGLHDNR
-1297 GGRENS
+1297 EGRENS
-1303 RSLLVQS
+1303 RTLLVKS

-1321 INIGYSTYV
+1321 INIGYSTNIRDVSDRYSTNLYKLNYV
-1330 KDVSSRYSAN
+1330 KD
-1340 MYRLYYVRGKR
+1340 KR
-1351 VVRGSNKYTNVIK
+1351 VVRGSNRKTEIIK
-1364 YDRPVKSVC
+1364 YDKPVKSVC

-1446 YDKYKKALPTLFQWQ
+1446 YNKYKKALPTLFQWQ
-1461 DRIIAS
+1461 DRLIYS
-1467 AKRKGMLQTFFGRP
+1467 ARRKGMLQTFFGRP
-1481 RRLRSYYENRQIGF
+1481 RRLRSYYENKQIGF

-1519 LWKVVF
+1519 LWRALF

-1534 SWRVAIHDEIG
+1534 AWRVAIHDEIG
-1545 YTIRATKLMRALKVI
+1545 YTIRATKLMRILKII

-1581 GWSMGRVYDFHMVED
+1581 GWSMGRVYDFHMVDD